1 MNRTALRVCRMI
13 SLLISALLCCSAV
26 ILLTIGVATPLYVD
40 YLVAEGTIEE
50 HRHGLWLDC
59 VLRGGGGSNPYA
71 QSSYLN
77 WGVTSDQCE
86 YKWVNIGPS
95 SYGSGGAGIDPYLS
109 NSGYTQ
115 SSYLN
120 WGVTSDQCEYKWV
133 NIGPSSYGNGGAGI
147 DPYLSN
153 SGYSAMSSLF
163 QTDYSQHRFLAWHVS
178 TLILLLIAI
187 TAGVFAIFACL
198 CVLCTGLC
206 SPVAALLEFV
216 AFISSAIGV
225 TIFFVNA
232 NRPEIRYTQ
241 IPNSAERWRV
251 NEQMRGFSFD
261 LSLASVFIF
270 LLSCLLGV
278 LGSVVVFMHAQ
289 QHHQRHRRMDS
300 KTFPKTEIST
310 VSSTANDHNH
320 NHLNM
325 TTNMANQ
332 PHLIRIRNDG
342 TGGSVIRDNSI
353 DV

>member
-13 SLLISALLCCSAV
+13 SLLVSALLCCSAV
-26 ILLTIGVATPLYVD
+26 ILLTIGVATPSWLYVD

-95 SYGSGGAGIDPYLS
+95 YGS
-109 NSGYTQ
+109 
-115 SSYLN
+115 
-120 WGVTSDQCEYKWV
+120 
-133 NIGPSSYGNGGAGI
+133 GGAGI

-178 TLILLLIAI
+178 TMILLLIAI

-225 TIFFVNA
+225 TIFFINA

-289 QHHQRHRRMDS
+289 HHHQHHRRMDS

-320 NHLNM
+320 LSM